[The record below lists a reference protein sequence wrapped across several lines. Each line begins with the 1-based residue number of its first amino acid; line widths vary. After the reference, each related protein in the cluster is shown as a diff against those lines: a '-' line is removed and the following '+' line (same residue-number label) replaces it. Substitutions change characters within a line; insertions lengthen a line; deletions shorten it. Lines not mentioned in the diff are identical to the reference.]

1 MGRAVDLESRAA
13 LLWLPVGAG
22 SRVVP
27 HTSRWWE
34 LIDARVHG
42 RAPLDLYH
50 AALEIVLRGEYY
62 VIEMAPAWGVPP
74 GDRGVVATGPVGARA
89 LGASRFFRYEVRCW
103 RGGALPDRD
112 WAVGEPIVL
121 ATQDHVIQRILDQV
135 ALVPT
140 LVWGRS
146 VGTTHD
152 MWNSNSLISWLL
164 ATCGIDVASI
174 RPPSGGRA
182 PGWEAGLAVAARV
195 GA

>member
-1 MGRAVDLESRAA
+1 VGRAADLESRAA

-34 LIDARVHG
+34 LIDARIHR

-62 VIEMAPAWGVPP
+62 VIEMAPAWGAPP
-74 GDRGVVATGPVGARA
+74 GDRGVVGTGPVGARV

-112 WAVGEPIVL
+112 WAVGEPRVL
-121 ATQDHVIQRILDQV
+121 STDASTIHRLLDQV
-135 ALVPT
+135 AAVPT
-140 LVWGRS
+140 LVWGRA
-146 VGTTHD
+146 VGATHD

-164 ATCGIDVASI
+164 TTAGIEVASI
-174 RPPSGGRA
+174 HPPAGGRA
-182 PGWEAGLAVAARV
+182 PGWDAGLAVASGAR
-195 GA
+195 A